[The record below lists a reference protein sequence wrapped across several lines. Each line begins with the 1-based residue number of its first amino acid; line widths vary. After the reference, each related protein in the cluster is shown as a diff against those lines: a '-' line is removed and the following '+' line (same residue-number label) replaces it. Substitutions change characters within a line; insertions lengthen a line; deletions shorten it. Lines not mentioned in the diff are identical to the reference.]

1 MEPSYISNLLQ
12 NTIKVWIKTTLSC
25 ISNSLLQGEGLFVFV
40 CKVITTLKKGER
52 RQQYNKVVIIR
63 EGELPKGG

>member
-1 MEPSYISNLLQ
+1 MQRLSRTYL
-12 NTIKVWIKTTLSC
+12 TIKVCIKTIPSC
-25 ISNSLLQGEGLFVFV
+25 TSDSLLQGEGSFVFV
-40 CKVITTLKKGER
+40 CKVIITLKKGER